1 MQFTSG
7 IPNGAINFRY
17 SSTISLKRSSEKS
30 TRSILLTASTTCL
43 MPSNDTRKVC
53 RLRNDTHTCIHQNNC
68 QVSCRAPGNHV
79 ACVLLVSR
87 SIGNDKLT
95 IVGREV
101 AVCHVDGDALFAL
114 RLQAVQQ
121 KGVVNVVAGISH
133 ALAVAFQCVQLVL
146 I

>member
-1 MQFTSG
+1 MLDAKQRHQES
-7 IPNGAINFRY
+7 
-17 SSTISLKRSSEKS
+17 
-30 TRSILLTASTTCL
+30 
-43 MPSNDTRKVC
+43 MPA